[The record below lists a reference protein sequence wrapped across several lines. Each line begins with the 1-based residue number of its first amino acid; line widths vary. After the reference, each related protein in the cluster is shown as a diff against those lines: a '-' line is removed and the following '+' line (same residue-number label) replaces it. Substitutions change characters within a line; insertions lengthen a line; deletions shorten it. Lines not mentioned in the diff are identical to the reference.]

1 MVDGP
6 APNPPPQWKLVHFTM
21 SAIVVAL
28 TIYML
33 VVGQRLFLPLVIAIV
48 VWFLIN
54 VLANGFARLRVA
66 GVGIPRPLCFVAAIM
81 VFFAVVAVIIQFV
94 TLSLNDLG
102 SVGRVYEAN
111 LREYWA
117 SLPFAENVPSDSY
130 VQVLLDWFD
139 ISAFVT
145 TTALTFTS
153 LAADSVLIFI
163 YVGFLLYEQGNFDS
177 KMSALIANEDQER
190 RTRRLITR
198 IREDIQKYIS
208 IKTLISAMTGVVCY
222 VILRVLGVDFP
233 EIWAIL
239 IFLLNFIPTVGSI
252 IATVF
257 PTLIALAQSPDGY
270 YPALLVLICVGT
282 VQLVFGNILEPRL
295 MGTSLNLSPVVIV
308 FNLAL
313 WGYIWGVAGMFL
325 CVPFLIITTI
335 VLSHFPKTR
344 PIAILLSS
352 NGRVDF
358 ADD

>member
-1 MVDGP
+1 MDLGP
-6 APNPPPQWKLVHFTM
+6 TPNPSSPWKLVNFTM
-21 SAIVVAL
+21 SAVIVAL
-28 TIYML
+28 TFYML
-33 VVGQRLFLPLVIAIV
+33 VVGQRLFLPLIIAIV

-54 VLANGFARLRVA
+54 VLANGFGRIRVA
-66 GVGIPRPLCFVAAIM
+66 GWGIPRPLCFVAAIM
-81 VFFAVVAVIIQFV
+81 VFFGAAVVIIQFIS
-94 TLSLNDLG
+94 LSLNDLG

-111 LREYWA
+111 LRAYWA

-145 TTALTFTS
+145 TTALTFTG
-153 LAADSVLIFI
+153 LAADSVLILI

-177 KMSALIANEDQER
+177 KLSALISNEEQEKRAR
-190 RTRRLITR
+190 RIITR

-208 IKTLISAMTGVVCY
+208 IKTFISALTGAVCY
-222 VILRVLGVDFP
+222 VIMRVLGVDFP

-257 PTLIALAQSPDGY
+257 PTLIALAQSPDGFY
-270 YPALLVLICVGT
+270 LALLVLLFVGT
-282 VQLVFGNILEPRL
+282 VQVTFGNILEPRL
-295 MGTSLNLSPVVIV
+295 MGTSLNLSPVVIL

-344 PIAILLSS
+344 PVAILLSS
-352 NGRVDF
+352 NGQVDF